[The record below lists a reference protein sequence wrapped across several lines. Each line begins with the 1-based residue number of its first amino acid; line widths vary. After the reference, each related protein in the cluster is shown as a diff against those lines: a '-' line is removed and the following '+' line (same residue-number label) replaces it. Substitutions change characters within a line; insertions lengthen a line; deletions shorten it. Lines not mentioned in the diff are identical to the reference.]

1 MARKVKKSLDYFTLD
16 VVFSDSIRLA
26 SKEIKGG
33 HGLSLIIELWQ
44 KIYGSH
50 GYYMNFD
57 KDSRILFLD
66 YSITKIDLEEL
77 DRCLQI
83 LFNRNIFNQDIYDK
97 YEVLTSDSIQDRY
110 IYICTS
116 SKRVNIELIDEYL
129 CIDQTQYDLSKY
141 ILRSLIVNNY
151 KEVHSQCNKYGIN
164 DSDSVIDTGK
174 STQIKEKEIKEKNI
188 KKVNFK
194 NPLTFSQII
203 EELKK
208 ESNQKNIILAQYKTT
223 SKTLDT
229 YIDFFNCNYMPEDE
243 SEVFEL
249 SEKRTHFKNFLKN
262 NWNKIP
268 QQQEQ
273 KPKVKYL

>member
-1 MARKVKKSLDYFTLD
+1 MARKVKKSLDYFTID

-66 YSITKIDLEEL
+66 YSITKIDLDEL

-83 LFNRNIFNQDIYDK
+83 LFNRKIFNQVIYDK
-97 YEVLTSDSIQDRY
+97 YAILTSDSIQDRY

-116 SKRVNIELIDEYL
+116 SKRANIELIEEYL

-141 ILRSLIVNNY
+141 ILRSLIRNNPE
-151 KEVHSQCNKYGIN
+151 EVHSQCNNFGIN
-164 DSDSVIDTGK
+164 DSNSVINSEK
-174 STQIKEKEIKEKNI
+174 STQIKENEIKEKNI
-188 KKVNFK
+188 KKVNLK

-203 EELKK
+203 DELKK
-208 ESNQKNIILAQYKTT
+208 ESTQKNVILAQYKTT
-223 SKTLDT
+223 SKILDK

-243 SEVFEL
+243 NEVFEL

-262 NWNKIP
+262 NWNKLP
-268 QQQEQ
+268 QEQ
-273 KPKVKYL
+273 EIKQKAKLL